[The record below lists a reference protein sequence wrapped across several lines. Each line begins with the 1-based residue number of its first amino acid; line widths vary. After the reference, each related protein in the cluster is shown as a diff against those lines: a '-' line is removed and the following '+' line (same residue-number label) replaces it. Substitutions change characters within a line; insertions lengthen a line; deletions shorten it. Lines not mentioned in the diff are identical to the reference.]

1 VNFQPAP
8 VVGEIVGRTPAACRK
23 LASSA
28 RRRIREA
35 DAPTAPNARQ
45 SAVVR
50 SFKHAFEAGDIDALV
65 YLLDPAATG
74 VADGGGLAT
83 AKPYPIVGAEQMA
96 RACLDIVRRNPD
108 ISLLERTVNGQPGL
122 VDQRDSVIVT
132 VFAFHIAGDRIRHI
146 WAVRNPEKL
155 RAWATT

>member
-1 VNFQPAP
+1 MSRTQQGAIETPGAWLTTVASRICLDLLGTAR
-8 VVGEIVGRTPAACRK
+8 VRRARYVGEWVP
-23 LASSA
+23 
-28 RRRIREA
+28 EPVP
-35 DAPTAPNARQ
+35 DPTEWITGPSGGIA
-45 SAVVR
+45 
-50 SFKHAFEAGDIDALV
+50 
-65 YLLDPAATG
+65 DPAATG